1 MPPDNPFVGKPGA
14 KPEIYTYGHR
24 NGYGLA
30 INPETGEL
38 WQAEI
43 GPMGGDEVNVLAPG
57 HNYGWPL
64 VSMGRNYTGTLASDQ
79 PFARPG
85 MDNARMFWVPSISP
99 SSIMFYTGDKFPR
112 WKNNLFVGA
121 LTTQAAHS
129 SRIRSTVAGG
139 ASRRIADS
147 ARRAHPRRAAESR
160 RLHLRRH

>member
-1 MPPDNPFVGKPGA
+1 M
-14 KPEIYTYGHR
+14 
-24 NGYGLA
+24 
-30 INPETGEL
+30 

-43 GPMGGDEVNVLAPG
+43 GPMGGDEVNILEPG

-121 LTTQAAHS
+121 LTTQQL
-129 SRIRSTVAGG
+129 IRVAFGQT
-139 ASRRIADS
+139 RPS
-147 ARRAHPRRAAESR
+147 ARGTAHPDARAHPRRAAESDGYIYVATEGASGGTR
-160 RLHLRRH
+160 RTGWC